1 MGSIGDIAL
10 EKALPFDG
18 ANSGTASSSADA
30 DSVSILTT
38 IDAVVY
44 DWDIATDRLTWRSNV
59 ETTLAGFA
67 RSALATGAGFAA
79 RITCDSESSRL
90 VHNGSARDEGQ
101 GVPFRVSYRMASSQG
116 ALYEVED
123 FGRWFADG
131 AGRPCRVHGVMRV
144 LSRAPIRRPSSPKS
158 ADARI
163 GSEPKHPCVVALAE
177 RGRRVGFRAST
188 S

>member
-44 DWDIATDRLTWRSNV
+44 DWDIATDRLTWSSNV

-67 RSALATGAGFAA
+67 RTALAHRR
-79 RITCDSESSRL
+79 RIRRAHHLRL
-90 VHNGSARDEGQ
+90 RI
-101 GVPFRVSYRMASSQG
+101 VP
-116 ALYEVED
+116 
-123 FGRWFADG
+123 
-131 AGRPCRVHGVMRV
+131 
-144 LSRAPIRRPSSPKS
+144 LSRRP
-158 ADARI
+158 
-163 GSEPKHPCVVALAE
+163 
-177 RGRRVGFRAST
+177 
-188 S
+188 

>member
-44 DWDIATDRLTWRSNV
+44 DWDIATDRLTWSSNV

-67 RSALATGAGFAA
+67 RTALATGAGFAA
-79 RITCDSESSRL
+79 RITCDSESSRFHV
-90 VHNGSARDEGQ
+90 VHNGPARDEGQ
-101 GVPFRVSYRMASSQG
+101 GVPFRVSYRMASSQDTP
-116 ALYEVED
+116 YEVE
-123 FGRWFADG
+123 
-131 AGRPCRVHGVMRV
+131 
-144 LSRAPIRRPSSPKS
+144 APHLPKS
-158 ADARI
+158 L
-163 GSEPKHPCVVALAE
+163 EQALAALRE
-177 RGRRVGFRAST
+177 DACLAAGFGKNFIDYYLRIKEAEIARYQSEVT
-188 S
+188 EWEQREYFELF